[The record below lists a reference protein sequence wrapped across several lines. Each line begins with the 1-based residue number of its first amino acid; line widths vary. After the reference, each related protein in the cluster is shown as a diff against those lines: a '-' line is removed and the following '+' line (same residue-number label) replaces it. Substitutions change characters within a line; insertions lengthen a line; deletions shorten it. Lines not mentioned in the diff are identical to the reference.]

1 MLNCPVGHG
10 GKTWVQVVNEVI
22 ELWGVGIMVSC
33 TAHKLGAVQ
42 LQFKS
47 MHVVQDG
54 TCR

>member
-10 GKTWVQVVNEVI
+10 VENLGARVNEVI

-47 MHVVQDG
+47 MHV
-54 TCR
+54 